1 MLQVIQCHEKTTE
14 TGGEV
19 LVLSATAFSGPLLV
33 LPFGI
38 GPIELII
45 ILVIVILI
53 FGPSRLAGAGRALGE
68 SLREFKK
75 ATNEPLESKTEAK
88 TEIKAN
94 SGVKAEANETG
105 DTPGQDQEKVE
116 A

>member
-1 MLQVIQCHEKTTE
+1 M
-14 TGGEV
+14 
-19 LVLSATAFSGPLLV
+19 VLSGTAFSGPLLV

-38 GPIELII
+38 GPVELII

-75 ATNEPLESKTEAK
+75 ATNEPLEPKAEAK
-88 TEIKAN
+88 AEGKENAEIKAQSKGTDDN
-94 SGVKAEANETG
+94 A
-105 DTPGQDQEKVE
+105 GQAQEKVE